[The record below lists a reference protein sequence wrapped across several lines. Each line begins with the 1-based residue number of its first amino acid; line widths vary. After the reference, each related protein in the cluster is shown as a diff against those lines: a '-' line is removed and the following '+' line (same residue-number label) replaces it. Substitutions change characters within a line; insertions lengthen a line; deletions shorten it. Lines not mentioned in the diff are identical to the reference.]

1 VGKAAKVGVSHV
13 GVVRLVI
20 AVEVVGSTSWSKQW
34 SSWSEWC
41 TTWWSGSR
49 RVVLVVV
56 VEVAVGRLD
65 RGARL
70 VVAAVVATVVVVGSA
85 AWSPCS

>member
-1 VGKAAKVGVSHV
+1 M
-13 GVVRLVI
+13 VI
-20 AVEVVGSTSWSKQW
+20 AVVVVGSTSWSKQW

-49 RVVLVVV
+49 RVVFVVL